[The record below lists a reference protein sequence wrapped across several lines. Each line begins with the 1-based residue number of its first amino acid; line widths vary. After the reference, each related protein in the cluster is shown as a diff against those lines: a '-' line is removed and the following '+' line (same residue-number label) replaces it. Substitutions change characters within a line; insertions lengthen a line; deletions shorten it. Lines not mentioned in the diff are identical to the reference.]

1 MILYEYATTT
11 ASAHPLGGDQDVTP
25 PKSPGDG
32 WELVASSANERT
44 RFHDWRRA
52 LDMTPAGSA
61 ARAKKT

>member
-1 MILYEYATTT
+1 MTYEYATTT

-25 PKSPGDG
+25 PKSPEGDG

-52 LDMTPAGSA
+52 KTA
-61 ARAKKT
+61 AKK